1 MADFAASGQLSW
13 ESSIDGGGLSR
24 MAVEALLLETK
35 DTNGTVFEGV
45 GTDRNLGGL
54 VTNTAT
60 LILALYEEVR
70 RVPVTNRSII

>member
-1 MADFAASGQLSW
+1 
-13 ESSIDGGGLSR
+13 

-35 DTNGTVFEGV
+35 DTNGTVFAGV

-60 LILALYEEVR
+60 LVLALYEEVR
-70 RVPVTNRSII
+70 RVPVMSA